1 MKIHI
6 PTTQYGFIEA
16 EVENAIQAHELH
28 CEITEQFK
36 EGCGLSDKQFNK
48 VLDRYLTDGTGETQ
62 DYLDMNTEQKWLIQ
76 HIKRA
81 YKRIGTLDDSN
92 PI

>member
-6 PTTQYGFIEA
+6 PTAQYGFIEA
-16 EVENAIQAHELH
+16 EVETAYEAHQLH
-28 CEITEQFK
+28 HEITEQFK
-36 EGCGLSDKQFNK
+36 AGAGLSDRDFNK

-62 DYLDMNTEQKWLIQ
+62 DYLDMNNEQKWLIQ

-81 YKRIGTLDDSN
+81 YKRIGTLEDKN
-92 PI
+92 